1 MYRFY
6 KIKTKNKKQKNPKK
20 IAGLQLQSHRLNMK
34 SEIMQITVILILRK
48 SKFSTASITI
58 FIFICSFLRTTPTE
72 D

>member
-34 SEIMQITVILILRK
+34 SEIM
-48 SKFSTASITI
+48 
-58 FIFICSFLRTTPTE
+58 
-72 D
+72 